1 MQKEKAGMVVF
12 RGGGFEE
19 WRPPP
24 LFARAAS
31 FAARPDV
38 SDVETPTRQRL
49 PVAAIN
55 DNFQPVPSLIS
66 DKYQLRS
73 SSQEHAL
80 KDSCSLKPFFVVERL
95 FLGKPH
101 S

>member
-19 WRPPP
+19 WGASP

-55 DNFQPVPSLIS
+55 DNFQPVPSLII
-66 DKYQLRS
+66 Y
-73 SSQEHAL
+73 
-80 KDSCSLKPFFVVERL
+80 
-95 FLGKPH
+95 
-101 S
+101 

>member
-19 WRPPP
+19 WGPPP

-31 FAARPDV
+31 FAAQPDV
-38 SDVETPTRQRL
+38 SDVGTPTRQRL

-55 DNFQPVPSLIS
+55 ANFQPVPSLIS
-66 DKYQLRS
+66 D
-73 SSQEHAL
+73 
-80 KDSCSLKPFFVVERL
+80 
-95 FLGKPH
+95 
-101 S
+101 

>member
-38 SDVETPTRQRL
+38 SDV
-49 PVAAIN
+49 
-55 DNFQPVPSLIS
+55 
-66 DKYQLRS
+66 
-73 SSQEHAL
+73 
-80 KDSCSLKPFFVVERL
+80 
-95 FLGKPH
+95 
-101 S
+101 

>member
-1 MQKEKAGMVVF
+1 MQKERAGMVVF

-66 DKYQLRS
+66 DLYQLRS
-73 SSQEHAL
+73 FQEHVL
-80 KDSCSLKPFFVVERL
+80 KDSCSLKPFFCC
-95 FLGKPH
+95 
-101 S
+101 

>member
-1 MQKEKAGMVVF
+1 MRAASAKREAGMVVF

-66 DKYQLRS
+66 D
-73 SSQEHAL
+73 
-80 KDSCSLKPFFVVERL
+80 
-95 FLGKPH
+95 
-101 S
+101 